1 MIAEIIAIAY
11 RTSKTT
17 FIHSLNRNN
26 ALVGI
31 VCAAIGVVSPADTYL
46 DAGGAADDSC
56 VAFVVQVTD
65 EIPAICV
72 VDEVRHIPAAA
83 SSDNGIYLLH
93 ETFVAHFNASLS
105 LAEMYQSSTNF
116 FASDFS

>member
-31 VCAAIGVVSPADTYL
+31 VCTAIGVVSPADTYL
-46 DAGGAADDSC
+46 DAGRAADDSC
-56 VAFVVQVTD
+56 VAIVVQVTD
-65 EIPAICV
+65 EIPSICV
-72 VDEVRHIPAAA
+72 IDEVRHILAAA
-83 SSDNGIYLLH
+83 SPDNGIYLLH

-105 LAEMYQSSTNF
+105 LAAMYQSSTNF